1 MKEIKA
7 FIRPQMLDP
16 VVDALESRPDSP
28 GLTVSE
34 VRGWGHMKGEAVPR
48 LTERVKLEIVVPDD
62 EVDDVV
68 SVIVE
73 KAHTGHSGD
82 GKIFVS
88 PVERGIRIR
97 TGEVGRKA
105 VVPSEREGEPE
116 DGEGGREPHSAP

>member
-28 GLTVSE
+28 GLTVSD
-34 VRGWGHMKGEAVPR
+34 VRGWGHVKGEAVPR

-62 EVDDVV
+62 EVDEVV
-68 SVIVE
+68 SAIVE

-88 PVERGIRIR
+88 AVERGIRIR
-97 TGEVGRKA
+97 TGETGRKA
-105 VVPSEREGEPE
+105 VVPSERAAEPE
-116 DGEGGREPHSAP
+116 KREGGRDPDTST